1 MKSVKATEKS
11 ERGKKEKS
19 ERKKDRLKEKHPL
32 QTHVGNGSI
41 YNNFCCGKLSI
52 LCLSSVS
59 CPSSSRVSAV
69 VLLSEAVR
77 CAPVLYQSV
86 RLGIGVVALFQVS
99 SGVQQ

>member
-19 ERKKDRLKEKHPL
+19 ERKKDRLKEKRPL

-52 LCLSSVS
+52 RSRRLSLVL
-59 CPSSSRVSAV
+59 PPPV
-69 VLLSEAVR
+69 VLLSDAVR
-77 CAPVLYQSV
+77 C
-86 RLGIGVVALFQVS
+86 VS
-99 SGVQQ
+99 HCYTRV